1 MYSVEELLAKYG
13 NLYNEQL
20 FIESRFKKEA
30 EDKLRQSMEKE
41 RIEGQAG
48 TQPIWQHFIRFVYDA
63 IRQNVEL
70 FFEDKLK
77 VKKGVKASYVG
88 ILQDLMDAYKD
99 SESELYDLVAYSA
112 ISTMI
117 SMVAQERT
125 VILSNISQALS
136 VEIFDEYSLKRFSKI
151 AKYPKQVLKG
161 IDNRVQGF
169 YRRAYLQ
176 ATMKYEGYSPV
187 KWNRMEQHGM
197 RMVCLWMVNGIL
209 ME

>member
-13 NLYNEQL
+13 DLYNEQL

-48 TQPIWQHFIRFVYDA
+48 TQPIGQHFIRFVYDA

-88 ILQDLMDAYKD
+88 
-99 SESELYDLVAYSA
+99 
-112 ISTMI
+112 
-117 SMVAQERT
+117 
-125 VILSNISQALS
+125 
-136 VEIFDEYSLKRFSKI
+136 
-151 AKYPKQVLKG
+151 G
-161 IDNRVQGF
+161 
-169 YRRAYLQ
+169 
-176 ATMKYEGYSPV
+176 
-187 KWNRMEQHGM
+187 
-197 RMVCLWMVNGIL
+197 C
-209 ME
+209 

>member
-13 NLYNEQL
+13 DLYNEQL

-48 TQPIWQHFIRFVYDA
+48 TQPIGQHFIRFVYDA

-99 SESELYDLVAYSA
+99 SESELYDLVAYST

-125 VILSNISQALS
+125 VI
-136 VEIFDEYSLKRFSKI
+136 
-151 AKYPKQVLKG
+151 
-161 IDNRVQGF
+161 
-169 YRRAYLQ
+169 
-176 ATMKYEGYSPV
+176 
-187 KWNRMEQHGM
+187 
-197 RMVCLWMVNGIL
+197 C
-209 ME
+209 